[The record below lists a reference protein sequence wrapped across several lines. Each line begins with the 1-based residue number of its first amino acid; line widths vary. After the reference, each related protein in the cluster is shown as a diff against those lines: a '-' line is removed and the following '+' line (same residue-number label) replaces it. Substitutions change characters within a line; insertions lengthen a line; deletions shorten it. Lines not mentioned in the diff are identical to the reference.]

1 MPRAMLDYTKTILQK
16 VSFDVKLFAREL
28 QKAISRLLPSEVE
41 ELKIWL
47 QFYLVD
53 KPELQS
59 TLLLLKA

>member
-16 VSFDVKLFAREL
+16 VSFDVKLFTREL
-28 QKAISRLLPSEVE
+28 QKAISRLLPSEVD
-41 ELKIWL
+41 ELRIWL

-59 TLLLLKA
+59 TLVLLKV